1 MFEIKRDANGT
12 ITLHGRLDASQV
24 DNARTVLNQVTES
37 CTVDFAE
44 LSYISSAGLGLLF
57 GTQKRLVD
65 GGGGLTLINL
75 SPHIREIFQIAGFD
89 NIFEIVD

>member
-1 MFEIKRDANGT
+1 MFEITRDDEGT
-12 ITLHGRLDASQV
+12 ISLNGRLDASQV
-24 DNARTVLNQVTES
+24 DSARAVFDQVTES
-37 CTVDFAE
+37 CRVDFAE

-89 NIFEIVD
+89 NIFEIG

>member
-1 MFEIKRDANGT
+1 MFDIKRDENGT
-12 ITLHGRLDASQV
+12 ISLNGRLDASQV
-24 DNARTVLNQVTES
+24 DTARAVFNQVAES
-37 CTVDFAE
+37 CQVDFAE

-65 GGGGLTLINL
+65 GGGGLILINL

-89 NIFEIVD
+89 NIFEIA

>member
-1 MFEIKRDANGT
+1 MFEIKRDDSGT

-24 DNARTVLNQVTES
+24 DGARAVFDGVDDS
-37 CTVDFAE
+37 CKVDFAE

-57 GTQKRLVD
+57 GTQKRLVE

-89 NIFEIVD
+89 NIFEIK

>member
-1 MFEIKRDANGT
+1 MFEIKREDDGT

-24 DNARTVLNQVTES
+24 EGARAFFDKVNES
-37 CTVDFAE
+37 CKVDFAE

-57 GTQKRLVD
+57 GTQKRLVES
-65 GGGGLTLINL
+65 GGGLTLVNL

-89 NIFEIVD
+89 NIFEIE

>member
-1 MFEIKRDANGT
+1 MFEIKHDKDGN

-24 DNARTVLNQVTES
+24 DAARVALDRVTGT
-37 CTVDFAE
+37 CKVDFAE

-65 GGGGLTLINL
+65 SGGGLTLVNL

-89 NIFEIVD
+89 NIFEIE

>member
-1 MFEIKRDANGT
+1 MFEITRDDEGT
-12 ITLHGRLDASQV
+12 ISLNGRLDASQV
-24 DNARTVLNQVTES
+24 DSARAVFDQVTES
-37 CTVDFAE
+37 CRIDFSG

-65 GGGGLTLINL
+65 SGGGLTLVNL

-89 NIFEIVD
+89 NIFEIA

>member
-1 MFEIKRDANGT
+1 MFEIKLSENGT
-12 ITLHGRLDASQV
+12 ISLHGRLDASQV
-24 DNARTVLNQVTES
+24 DTARAVLAQVTES
-37 CTVDFAE
+37 CEVDFRE

-57 GTQKRLVD
+57 GAQKRLVD

-89 NIFEIVD
+89 NIFEIA

>member
-12 ITLHGRLDASQV
+12 VSLHGRLDASQV
-24 DNARTVLNQVTES
+24 DNARAVLDQLDGTCE
-37 CTVDFAE
+37 VDFAE
-44 LSYISSAGLGLLF
+44 LSYIASAGLGLLF
-57 GTQKRLVD
+57 GTQKRLLD

-89 NIFEIVD
+89 HIFKIR

>member
-1 MFEIKRDANGT
+1 MFEIKRNENGT
-12 ITLHGRLDASQV
+12 ISLHGRLDASQV
-24 DNARTVLNQVTES
+24 NNARVVFAQVKES
-37 CTVDFAE
+37 CDVDFAE

-57 GTQKRLVD
+57 GTQKKLVD

-89 NIFEIVD
+89 NIFEIA

>member
-1 MFEIKRDANGT
+1 MFEIKREENGD

-24 DNARTVLNQVTES
+24 DTARAVFDKVSSS
-37 CTVDFAE
+37 CKVDFAE
-44 LSYISSAGLGLLF
+44 LSYVSSAGLGLLF
-57 GTQKRLVD
+57 GAQKRLVD

-89 NIFEIVD
+89 NIFEIE

>member
-1 MFEIKRDANGT
+1 MFEIKRDENGT
-12 ITLHGRLDASQV
+12 ISLHGRLDASQV
-24 DNARTVLNQVTES
+24 DAARAVFDQATES
-37 CTVDFAE
+37 CEVDFGE

-65 GGGGLTLINL
+65 SGGGLILINL

-89 NIFEIVD
+89 NIFEIA

>member
-1 MFEIKRDANGT
+1 MFEIKLSENGT
-12 ITLHGRLDASQV
+12 ISLHGRLDASQV
-24 DNARTVLNQVTES
+24 DTARAVLTQVTES
-37 CTVDFAE
+37 CEVDFAE

-65 GGGGLTLINL
+65 DGGGLTLINL

-89 NIFEIVD
+89 NIFEIA